1 MKLVALALAAL
12 ALPAPQEKL
21 DKARHPWMKFA
32 PGTSVAY
39 TLTSEVG
46 ALKQEG
52 RLTHRLKEVTEAGYT
67 VEVKVAQLGIEEALE
82 EKDGVPVKVGQEKL
96 TVAGRELS
104 CTVWESKG
112 NRGPHASSG
121 RYWLAE
127 GVPTAV
133 KIVSKVEGQ
142 EDNEMTATSLEEKV
156 TAAGREYACVRL
168 EGKSKGPLGETAAT
182 VWISD
187 QVPGGLVKLVTK
199 GKVQRNAAV
208 TTIELAGLSV
218 KK

>member
-1 MKLVALALAAL
+1 MKLVALAFAAL
-12 ALPAPQEKL
+12 ALATPQEKL
-21 DKARHPWMKFA
+21 DKARHPWMRFA
-32 PGTSVAY
+32 PGMSVAY

-52 RLTHRLKEVTEAGYT
+52 RLTHRLKEVTEAGYA

-82 EKDGVPVKVGQEKL
+82 EKDGIPVKVGQEKL
-96 TVAGRELS
+96 TVAGKELS

-112 NRGPHASSG
+112 SRGPHASSG
-121 RYWLAE
+121 RTWLAE
-127 GVPTAV
+127 GVPMAV

-142 EDNEMTATSLEEKV
+142 EDNEVTATSLEEKV

-168 EGKSKGPLGETAAT
+168 EGKSKGALGEAT
-182 VWISD
+182 TLVWTSD
-187 QVPGGLVKLVTK
+187 QVPGGLVKLVMK
-199 GKVQRNAAV
+199 GKIQGNAAI
-208 TTIELAGLSV
+208 TTIELAGMSV